1 MQAPCQNAEEGK
13 TVTFGEKAEKRQE
26 KSLLA
31 QAVCFMQTPRSVSER
46 NRCSL
51 NGTALEHQPR
61 LSMPYFFIFRQ
72 RVFLPI
78 SSAWAALVWFPSAA
92 CRARRIISF
101 SAFCMVRPAVSPG
114 MGDAPPAA

>member
-1 MQAPCQNAEEGK
+1 MQAPCQSTGEDK
-13 TVTFGEKAEKRQE
+13 TDNFGEKAEKRQE
-26 KSLLA
+26 NSLLI
-31 QAVCFMQTPRSVSER
+31 QAGDFTKTPRNVSER

-78 SSAWAALVWFPSAA
+78 SSACAALVWFPSAA
-92 CRARRIISF
+92 CRARSIISF
-101 SAFCMVRPAVSPG
+101 SALCMVRPAVSPSR
-114 MGDAPPAA
+114 GDAPLPA